1 MVSLQ
6 MSEEKSESAFRSI
19 SEVAGSLNVETHVL
33 RFWET
38 KFDIIRPLKRA
49 AGRRFYRPE
58 DVQVISGIQCLLH
71 EDGLTIKGVQKI
83 IKDHGADYV
92 RARAEGAGAL
102 PGEKAGLTKPQRDQ
116 LSAAR
121 DQLGQIRL
129 RLLGNETG

>member
-1 MVSLQ
+1 

-102 PGEKAGLTKPQRDQ
+102 PGEKVGLTKPQRDQ

>member
-1 MVSLQ
+1 

-38 KFDIIRPLKRA
+38 KFDIIQPLKRA

-58 DVQVISGIQCLLH
+58 DVQVIAGIQCLLH

-83 IKDHGADYV
+83 IKDHGADYI

-102 PGEKAGLTKPQRDQ
+102 PGEEAGLTKPQRDQ

-129 RLLGNETG
+129 RLLGDETG

>member
-1 MVSLQ
+1 

-129 RLLGNETG
+129 RLLGNEAG

>member
-1 MVSLQ
+1 

-83 IKDHGADYV
+83 IKDHGADYI

-102 PGEKAGLTKPQRDQ
+102 PGEGTGLTKPQRDQ

>member
-1 MVSLQ
+1 

-102 PGEKAGLTKPQRDQ
+102 PGEGAGLTKPQRDQ

>member
-1 MVSLQ
+1 

-38 KFDIIRPLKRA
+38 KFDIIQPLKRA

-58 DVQVISGIQCLLH
+58 DVQVIAGIQCLLH

-83 IKDHGADYV
+83 IRDHGADYV

-102 PGEKAGLTKPQRDQ
+102 PGEGTGLTKPQRDQ

-121 DQLGQIRL
+121 DQLRQIRL

>member
-1 MVSLQ
+1 

-121 DQLGQIRL
+121 DQLGQIRF

>member
-1 MVSLQ
+1 
-6 MSEEKSESAFRSI
+6 MSEEKSETAFRSI

-38 KFDIIRPLKRA
+38 KFDIIQPLKRA

-58 DVQVISGIQCLLH
+58 DVQVIEGIQCLLH

-92 RARAEGAGAL
+92 RARAEGASGL
-102 PGEKAGLTKPQRDQ
+102 PGNGAGLTKPQRDQ

-121 DQLGQIRL
+121 DQLGQIRH
-129 RLLGNETG
+129 RLLGDERG

>member
-1 MVSLQ
+1 

-19 SEVAGSLNVETHVL
+19 SEVAGSLKVETHVL

-38 KFDIIRPLKRA
+38 KFDIIQPLKRA

-58 DVQVISGIQCLLH
+58 DVQVIAGIQCLLH

-92 RARAEGAGAL
+92 RARAEGVGAL
-102 PGEKAGLTKPQRDQ
+102 PGKGAGLTKSQRDQ

>member
-1 MVSLQ
+1 MTAEQ
-6 MSEEKSESAFRSI
+6 SESAFRSI

-83 IKDHGADYV
+83 IKDHGADYI

-102 PGEKAGLTKPQRDQ
+102 PGEGTGLTKPQRDQ

>member
-1 MVSLQ
+1 

-102 PGEKAGLTKPQRDQ
+102 PGEGTGLTKPQRDQ

-129 RLLGNETG
+129 RLLGNEAG

>member
-1 MVSLQ
+1 MI
-6 MSEEKSESAFRSI
+6 A
-19 SEVAGSLNVETHVL
+19 
-33 RFWET
+33 
-38 KFDIIRPLKRA
+38 
-49 AGRRFYRPE
+49 
-58 DVQVISGIQCLLH
+58 GIQCLLH

-102 PGEKAGLTKPQRDQ
+102 PGEGTGLTKPQRDQ

-129 RLLGNETG
+129 RLLGNEIGYGSACQQIGNRLKPSSSERSAAGSALVWGTRGRGFKSRRSDHLFQIKSIY

>member
-1 MVSLQ
+1 

>member
-1 MVSLQ
+1 

-38 KFDIIRPLKRA
+38 KFDIIQPLKRA

-58 DVQVISGIQCLLH
+58 DVQVIAGIQCLLH

-92 RARAEGAGAL
+92 RARAEGDGAL
-102 PGEKAGLTKPQRDQ
+102 PGEGTGLTKPQRDQ
-116 LSAAR
+116 LSSAR

>member
-1 MVSLQ
+1 

-38 KFDIIRPLKRA
+38 KFDIIQPLKRA

-58 DVQVISGIQCLLH
+58 DVQVIAGIQRLLH

-102 PGEKAGLTKPQRDQ
+102 PGEGVGLTKPQRDQ

-121 DQLGQIRL
+121 DRLRQIRL
-129 RLLGNETG
+129 RLLGNETA